1 MTLIQVNPEGDD
13 MAKDFADAIRLRSPR
28 HQRSNAVVGKVNRVT
43 ENDILIVTHS
53 YEDGELTISQ
63 HWKHQKK

>member
-1 MTLIQVNPEGDD
+1 

-43 ENDILIVTHS
+43 ENEILIVTHS
-53 YEDGELTISQ
+53 YEDDELTISQ